1 MANLIQG
8 PSSSAASYLI
18 NLEPNVRIEAL
29 LTAGTTIGGHI
40 YAGLPDGMGVIDNG
54 TTVTIL
60 QNHEIPSGNGAVRAH
75 GSNGAFVDE
84 IVVSKATHEVLSV
97 NDLGTTVYQ
106 DNDGDGTYTQTTTSI
121 SRLCSGDL
129 ADVSA
134 FYNSATG
141 LGTQDRI
148 FLTGEESGTNGRGF
162 AFVAS
167 GSEKGNVYELPGF
180 GNTSFENAVANPWS
194 GDKTVV
200 MLDNDTSPA
209 GQVYMYV
216 GTKTNTG
223 TEVQKA
229 GLVGGK
235 LYGVVASGI
244 GAINDTST
252 TSGRESALTSP
263 PTSGNFT
270 MVEIKDDTHATAATM
285 TGAQIETAAITA
297 GVSGF
302 WRPEDGAWDPTNHN
316 KYYFVT
322 TANATSPTRLWSLT
336 YTDAT
341 NPEAGGTFKM
351 EFQGTPGVQVMFDN
365 IGIDAT
371 TGHVLLNEDPGN
383 YKGHASVWDYNP
395 ANGSIVQIARLDP
408 ALFGDGDGANNT
420 IAPTAPHTNDKET
433 SGILDVTSIFGDADT
448 HAYLVDV
455 QDHYA
460 TGVPATYEG
469 GQTSIIYIDDVK
481 QGTRFGETVNGS
493 GLADRLNAGAGNDT
507 VNGGSGNDTL
517 LGSAGNDLLVG
528 GAGADSLLGGAD
540 NDTLVGGAGADSM
553 NGGAGADIFR
563 FSTLAE
569 AGDTIFGFRA
579 ADDQFEISAAG
590 FGGGLVAGGSVALKS
605 GLVATTA
612 GAQFLFDRASGT
624 LEWDADGVGGA
635 DALVIAHFMQ
645 SSQVTAADFIIVA

>member
-1 MANLIQG
+1 MSNLIKG

-18 NLEPNVRIEAL
+18 NLEPNVRVEAL

-40 YAGLPDGMGVIDNG
+40 YSGLPDGMGVIDNG

-60 QNHEIPSGNGAVRAH
+60 QNHEIPTGNGAVRAH
-75 GSNGAFVDE
+75 GSVGAFVDE
-84 IVVSKATHEVLSV
+84 IVIDKATHEVLSV

-106 DNDGDGTYTQTTTSI
+106 DNDGDGVYTQATTVI
-121 SRLCSGDL
+121 NRLCSADL

-141 LGTQDRI
+141 MGTQTRI
-148 FLTGEESGTNGRGF
+148 FLNGEEGGINSRAFAWVATGTD
-162 AFVAS
+162 
-167 GSEKGNVYELPGF
+167 KGNVYELPGF
-180 GNTSFENAVANPWS
+180 GNTSYENAVANAWS

-223 TEVQKA
+223 NEIQKA

-244 GAINDTST
+244 GNIANTSA
-252 TSGRESALTSP
+252 SNGREAAQTNP
-263 PTSGNFT
+263 PTSGSFT
-270 MVEIKDDTHATAATM
+270 VVEIKDATHTSAATM
-285 TGAQIETAAITA
+285 TGAQIETAANAA

-316 KYYFVT
+316 KYCFVT
-322 TANATSPTRLWSLT
+322 TADSTHSTRLWSLT
-336 YTDAT
+336 YTDVT

-365 IGIDAT
+365 ITVDAT

-395 ANGSIVQIARLDP
+395 ATGAIVQIARLDP
-408 ALFGDGDGANNT
+408 AIFGDGDGVNNT
-420 IAPTAPHTNDKET
+420 SLPVAPHTNDKET

-455 QDHYA
+455 QDHYL

-481 QGTRFGETVNGS
+481 NGTRASETVNGS
-493 GLADRLNAGAGNDT
+493 GLADNLNGGQGNDT
-507 VNGGSGNDTL
+507 MNGGSGGDTL
-517 LGSAGNDLLVG
+517 NGSFGNDLLLG
-528 GAGADSLLGGAD
+528 GAGADSLLGGD
-540 NDTLVGGAGADSM
+540 GNDTLVGGAGLDRM
-553 NGGAGADIFR
+553 NGGLGADIFR
-563 FSTLAE
+563 FASIAE
-569 AGDTIFGFRA
+569 AGDTIVGFRVE
-579 ADDQFEISAAG
+579 DGFEISAAG
-590 FGGGLVAGGSVALKS
+590 FGGGLMAGGVVVLNQ

-612 GAQFLFDRASGT
+612 GAQFLFDKASGS
-624 LEWDADGVGGA
+624 LNWDVDGVGG
-635 DALVIAHFMQ
+635 
-645 SSQVTAADFIIVA
+645 TAAVLVAHMLQSNPVTVADFAIIA